1 MRDLAK
7 QIPLRVCLLYVL
19 AGVLWLL
26 LSDQASTGFAQDA
39 RRLIVFETYKD
50 LAFIG
55 ISAVLLFWYVRQQLG
70 QQEQAHLELTAV
82 NEALRQQRDLLDSFL
97 NSLPGVVYI
106 VDQQKR
112 LLRWN
117 RRFEEV
123 TGRTAAELRGFDT
136 RRLFPEADA
145 PILQAGMVRA
155 LTEGEAT
162 VEARLLDREGRA
174 IPYLF
179 TGVRAMLDGAP
190 CMAGVGVDITARK
203 QSDALLA
210 GQKRVLEMIASGA
223 ALPETLET
231 LLRLIESQ
239 ATDTLCSVLL
249 LDPDGTRLRHGAAPS
264 LPASFNQAADGL
276 AIGPRAGSCG
286 TAAFRRETVIVED
299 IATDPLWEG
308 GRALAAAHGLRACW
322 STPIFDSQQRVLG
335 TFAVYYRTPDRPNE
349 RHLQLIEIATH
360 TAAIAISKQR
370 EVEALRESELRHR
383 LMGEII
389 VSFAFA
395 YQVDA
400 DKRVQLEWAT
410 KPIEKIIGYSEAE
423 LKSTVS
429 FRSLIHPEDR
439 AGQQAA
445 LDRVLAGHSEIME
458 FRLRTKDGQFR
469 WLQCYNRPEWSA
481 DEQRVVRIHGASQ
494 DITTRK
500 YAEEA
505 RKLSVSLLRATLE
518 STADGL
524 LVVDGTGKI
533 VHFNQRFAELWRL
546 PESVLAPRDD
556 QKALAFVADQLLC
569 PEEFS
574 AKVAELYEA
583 PEADSFDV
591 VQFKDGRVFERY
603 SRPQWLDARPVGRVW
618 SFRDVTER
626 KQTEDALREA
636 GDRLHLLS
644 QRLIEIQESER
655 RHLARELHD
664 EIGQALTATKI
675 NLESLLRETEP
686 AARSKRAAD
695 SISLVERLLQTV
707 RNLSLNLRPPMLDDL
722 GLVAALRWLLD
733 QHARTTGREVNFR
746 HDLTDERFATMIE
759 TACFR
764 VAQEA
769 LTNVT
774 RHSRA
779 HSVHVELCRQTEGL
793 MLSVRDDGKGFDV
806 AEARRR
812 ATHGNSLGLVGME
825 ERVTLVN
832 GRFSVTSSSGG
843 TELRA
848 WFPLNAPGTS
858 RNDEEIA

>member
-1 MRDLAK
+1 MRDPAK
-7 QIPLRVCLLYVL
+7 NLPLRACLLYVL
-19 AGVLWLL
+19 AGALWILF
-26 LSDQASTGFAQDA
+26 SDQLIAQYPQNT
-39 RRLIVFETYKD
+39 RGMILFETWKD
-50 LAFIG
+50 LTFVG
-55 ISAVLLFWYVRQQLG
+55 ISAALLFWYVHRHLK
-70 QQEQAHLELTAV
+70 QEAQITA
-82 NEALRQQRDLLDSFL
+82 ELRQQRDLLDSFI
-97 NSLPGVVYI
+97 NSLPGVAYV

-123 TGRTAAELRGFDT
+123 TARTAAELPGFDT
-136 RRLFPEADA
+136 SKLFLEADA
-145 PILQAGMVRA
+145 PILQAGMTRA
-155 LTEGEAT
+155 LTEGSAT
-162 VEARLLDREGRA
+162 VEIHFLDRAGNA

-179 TGVRAMLDGAP
+179 TGVRTMLDGRL
-190 CMAGVGVDITARK
+190 CLAGIGIDITSRK
-203 QSDALLA
+203 QGEALLD
-210 GQKRVLEMIASGA
+210 GQKRVLEMIAAGA
-223 ALPETLET
+223 ALPETLEV

-239 ATDTLCSVLL
+239 ASGMLCSVLL
-249 LDPDGTRLRHGAAPS
+249 LDPDEVHLRHGAAPS
-264 LPASFNQAADGL
+264 LPASYIAAVDGL
-276 AIGPRAGSCG
+276 AIGPCAGSCG
-286 TAAFRRETVIVED
+286 TAAFRREPVIVED
-299 IATDPLWEG
+299 IAVDPLWEHW
-308 GRALAAAHGLRACW
+308 RDLAAAHGLRACW
-322 STPIFDSQQRVLG
+322 SSPICDAHQRVFG
-335 TFAVYYRTPDRPNE
+335 TFAVYYRTPGRPSR
-349 RHLQLIEIATH
+349 RHWELIEIATQ
-360 TAAIAISKQR
+360 TAAVAIATQR
-370 EVEALRESELRHR
+370 EEAALRESELRHR

-395 YQVDA
+395 YRVDA

-439 AGQQAA
+439 AEQQAA
-445 LDRVLAGHSEIME
+445 LDRILAGHSEIME
-458 FRLRTKDGQFR
+458 FRLRTRDGQFR

-481 DEQRVVRIHGASQ
+481 DEQRVVRIHGASL

-533 VHFNQRFAELWRL
+533 IHFNQRFAELWRL

-556 QKALAFVADQLLC
+556 QKALAFVADQLLR
-569 PEEFS
+569 PEEFFT
-574 AKVAELYEA
+574 KVAQLYEA

-626 KQTEDALREA
+626 KQTEEALREA

-686 AARSKRAAD
+686 AARSKRVAD
-695 SISLVERLLQTV
+695 SIALVERLLQTV

-733 QHARTTGREVNFR
+733 QHVRSTGRQVNFR

-779 HSVHVELCRQTEGL
+779 HNVHVELQRQTGGL
-793 MLSVRDDGKGFDV
+793 TLSVRDDGKGFDV

-812 ATHGNSLGLVGME
+812 ATHGNSLGLVSME
-825 ERVTLVN
+825 ERVTLVG
-832 GRFSVTSSSGG
+832 GRLTVTSATGSG
-843 TELRA
+843 TELLA
-848 WFPLNAPGTS
+848 SFPFPARRPIRT
-858 RNDEEIA
+858 D